1 MPTVTCVAS
10 RCAANRKP
18 TPTSRIKTTNTRR
31 KTRLTFRHPT
41 QGPQTMSRQTIHSNK
56 APQAIGPYSQAVRA
70 GDTVYLSGQIPLDP
84 ATMQLVSG
92 DIEAEIRQV
101 FENLKAGAE
110 AAGGSLANAVKVNV
124 FLTDLGHFAKVNE
137 IMATY
142 CTQPFPARAAV
153 GVAQLPRGAR
163 VEIECVLYLG

>member
-1 MPTVTCVAS
+1 
-10 RCAANRKP
+10 
-18 TPTSRIKTTNTRR
+18 
-31 KTRLTFRHPT
+31 
-41 QGPQTMSRQTIHSNK
+41 MSRQTIHTNH

-84 ATMQLVSG
+84 ASMQLVSG

-101 FENLKAGAE
+101 FENLKAVAE
-110 AAGGSLANAVKVNV
+110 ASGGSLANAVKVNV
-124 FLTDLGHFAKVNE
+124 FLTDLAHFAKVNE

-142 CTQPFPARAAV
+142 CTQPFPARAAI